1 MESEEKRMK
10 YIDADKIKAEIE
22 RIMAEEMEM
31 FSEQCQ
37 GGEEPNAA
45 NAVVYTR
52 MQMLLSFIDQMQQE
66 EPLPPG
72 IENESQKKGWLDY
85 GLTMGEIG
93 LHRYNAIHRI
103 KEHKEQFDPL
113 TIPDLYHVAEY
124 YESVGAEKT
133 CCCLQRYCMDFRF
146 DQEDVREIISKED

>member
-1 MESEEKRMK
+1 MK
-10 YIDADKIKAEIE
+10 YIDADKLIAEINKRLMDVNLKE
-22 RIMAEEMEM
+22 LRNMGSHRVLAYNDVKSI
-31 FSEQCQ
+31 
-37 GGEEPNAA
+37 
-45 NAVVYTR
+45 
-52 MQMLLSFIDQMQQE
+52 IDQMQQE
-66 EPLPPG
+66 ESLPPG

-103 KEHKEQFDPL
+103 KEHKEQFNPL

>member
-1 MESEEKRMK
+1 MK

-22 RIMAEEMEM
+22 RRMSEEEALYK
-31 FSEQCQ
+31 
-37 GGEEPNAA
+37 GGRKPSPTS
-45 NAVVYTR
+45 AVVHSRYN
-52 MQMLLSFIDQMQQE
+52 QLLKFIDQMQQE
-66 EPLPPG
+66 QPTPPG
-72 IENESQKKGWLDY
+72 IEEESKKKGWLDY

-113 TIPDLYHVAEY
+113 TIPDLYHVAKY

-146 DQEDVREIISKED
+146 NQEDVREIISKEKLQ

>member
-1 MESEEKRMK
+1 MATEEKRMK
-10 YIDADKIKAEIE
+10 YIDADKIKAEIK

-103 KEHKEQFDPL
+103 KEHKEQFNPL
-113 TIPDLYHVAEY
+113 AIPDLYHVAEY

-146 DQEDVREIISKED
+146 DQEDVREIISKEE

>member
-1 MESEEKRMK
+1 MK
-10 YIDADKIKAEIE
+10 YIDADKLIAEINKRLMDVNLKE
-22 RIMAEEMEM
+22 LRNMGSHRVLAYNDVKSI
-31 FSEQCQ
+31 
-37 GGEEPNAA
+37 
-45 NAVVYTR
+45 
-52 MQMLLSFIDQMQQE
+52 IDQMQQE
-66 EPLPPG
+66 ESLPPG

-146 DQEDVREIISKED
+146 DQEDVMEIIRKED

>member
-1 MESEEKRMK
+1 MK
-10 YIDADKIKAEIE
+10 YIDADKIKTEIK

-37 GGEEPNAA
+37 GGEELNAA

-85 GLTMGEIG
+85 GLMMSEIG
-93 LHRYNAIHRI
+93 LYRYNAIHRI
-103 KEHKEQFDPL
+103 KAHKEEFDPL
-113 TIPDLYHVAEY
+113 TIPNLYHVAEY
-124 YESVGAEKT
+124 YKAVGEEVV

-146 DQEDVREIISKED
+146 DQEDVREIIRKEE

>member
-1 MESEEKRMK
+1 MK
-10 YIDADKIKAEIE
+10 YIDADKIKAEIK
-22 RIMAEEMEM
+22 RRMSEEVAL
-31 FSEQCQ
+31 FDEQCQ
-37 GGEEPNAA
+37 GGREPSPSS
-45 NAVVYTR
+45 AVVHMRY
-52 MQMLLSFIDQMQQE
+52 QQLLKFIDEMQQE
-66 EPLPPG
+66 QPLPPG
-72 IENESQKKGWLDY
+72 IEEESQKKGWLDY

-103 KEHKEQFDPL
+103 KEHKEQFNPL

-146 DQEDVREIISKED
+146 DQEEVREIIRKED

>member
-1 MESEEKRMK
+1 MK
-10 YIDADKIKAEIE
+10 YIDADKIKAEIK
-22 RIMAEEMEM
+22 RIMSEEMEM

-52 MQMLLSFIDQMQQE
+52 MEMLLSFIDQMQQE
-66 EPLPPG
+66 QPIPPS

-103 KEHKEQFDPL
+103 KEHKEQFNPL
-113 TIPDLYHVAEY
+113 AIPDLYHVAEY

>member
-1 MESEEKRMK
+1 MK
-10 YIDADKIKAEIE
+10 YIDADRIKAEIDKITE
-22 RIMAEEMEM
+22 SLTKSCSPNPLGTTEECMVAAEIEALELVK
-31 FSEQCQ
+31 S
-37 GGEEPNAA
+37 A
-45 NAVVYTR
+45 
-52 MQMLLSFIDQMQQE
+52 IDQMQQE

-72 IENESQKKGWLDY
+72 IENESLKKGWLDY
-85 GLTMGEIG
+85 VLTMSEIG
-93 LHRYNAIHRI
+93 LYRYNAIHRI
-103 KEHKEQFDPL
+103 KAHKDEFDPL

>member
-1 MESEEKRMK
+1 MK
-10 YIDADKIKAEIE
+10 YIDADKIKAEIK

-72 IENESQKKGWLDY
+72 IEEESQKKGWLDY

-103 KEHKEQFDPL
+103 KEHKEQFNPL
-113 TIPDLYHVAEY
+113 AIPDLYHVAEY

-146 DQEDVREIISKED
+146 NQEDVREIISKED

>member
-1 MESEEKRMK
+1 MK
-10 YIDADKIKAEIE
+10 YIDADKIKAEIDKITE
-22 RIMAEEMEM
+22 SLTKSCNPDPLGTTEECMVAAELEALGLVK
-31 FSEQCQ
+31 S
-37 GGEEPNAA
+37 
-45 NAVVYTR
+45 V
-52 MQMLLSFIDQMQQE
+52 IDQMQQE
-66 EPLPPG
+66 DPLPPG

>member
-1 MESEEKRMK
+1 MKTEEKRMK

-22 RIMAEEMEM
+22 RLRHEWPPT
-31 FSEQCQ
+31 FTD
-37 GGEEPNAA
+37 GERQHLHYYFHGLNKVLHFVE
-45 NAVVYTR
+45 
-52 MQMLLSFIDQMQQE
+52 SMQQE
-66 EPLPPG
+66 QPTPPG
-72 IENESQKKGWLDY
+72 IEEESQKKGWLDY
-85 GLTMGEIG
+85 GLTMSEIG

-103 KEHKEQFDPL
+103 KEHKEKFNPL
-113 TIPDLYHVAEY
+113 TIPDLHHVAEY